1 MSDLHVVFGAGPL
14 GLAVCRELLKRGRNV
29 RLVSRKGIAAVP
41 AEIKVI
47 PADVTDSAQ
56 IIPVCS
62 GAEVIYHCINPLY
75 TRWPIDFPAIQKGI
89 IDCADKS
96 GAKLIFG
103 DNLYMYGPVD
113 MPLTENLPNRAA
125 GPNGRIRAQMAEQ
138 LMKAHSTGKIHA
150 AIGRG
155 SDFFGP
161 HVFNSH
167 AGERLFKA
175 ALQGKAAQ
183 MLGDPDQPHS
193 FTFIDDFAKGL
204 VILGEQDRA
213 FGQIWHIPNS
223 KTMTTRQ
230 FIENVYHQTGKACKI
245 SAAPRAVVS
254 ILAIFNPMMRALR
267 EQLYQFERPFV
278 VDHSKFA
285 AEFGDISTPLETA
298 IGVTLDWFRK
308 KYVS

>member
-14 GLAVCRELLKRGRNV
+14 GMAVCRELLKRGRNV

-41 AEIKVI
+41 AEIKII

-89 IDCADKS
+89 IGCAEKS

-113 MPLTENLPNRAA
+113 TKLTESLPNRAA
-125 GPNGRIRAQMAEQ
+125 GPNGRIRALMAEQ
-138 LMKAHSTGKIHA
+138 ILEAHRAGKIRA

-175 ALQGKAAQ
+175 ALTGKTAQ
-183 MLGDPDQPHS
+183 VLGDPDQPHS
-193 FTFIDDFAKGL
+193 FTYMFAAE
-204 VILGEQDRA
+204 VY
-213 FGQIWHIPNS
+213 
-223 KTMTTRQ
+223 RQ
-230 FIENVYHQTGKACKI
+230 AGRTLKI
-245 SAAPRAVVS
+245 SAVPSGLVS
-254 ILAIFNPMMRALR
+254 VLAIFNPMMRALR
-267 EQLYQFERPFV
+267 EQLYQFEKPFV

-298 IGVTLDWFRK
+298 IGATLDWFR
-308 KYVS
+308 SHTSF